1 MKLAASDANARTD
14 SAPYLRQFDFRQLSS
29 GVIPESLVRHTDG
42 SSQHLVCQ
50 PKRLQRANAVSGDI
64 QAGTTRRP
72 RCGPLDD
79 VRYDPLLLQRPAES
93 KPRETTTDNQNP

>member
-1 MKLAASDANARTD
+1 MKLTASDANARTD
-14 SAPYLRQFDFRQLSS
+14 SAPHLRELDFRQLSS
-29 GVIPESLVRHTDG
+29 RVIPESLVRHADG

-50 PKRLQRANAVSGDI
+50 PKRLQRANTVSGDI

-79 VRYDPLLLQRPAES
+79 VRNDSLP
-93 KPRETTTDNQNP
+93 